1 MPKDNRSAMRKTIVA
16 RIATR
21 DSSIPNPTV
30 KQLSET
36 RRLLE
41 AVLTRHKGTP
51 DAAVVEKLLAGLYGR
66 RAR

>member
-1 MPKDNRSAMRKTIVA
+1 MTDPQDALRKTIVA

-21 DSSIPNPTV
+21 DTSIPNPTPE
-30 KQLSET
+30 QLSET

-41 AVLTRHKGTP
+41 AVLARHKGTP